1 METMN
6 EPGRP
11 AFRRLHMSWFIL
23 LFAGVF
29 EVVWAIGLK
38 FSAETQRPWA
48 IALTVVATIVSMVLL
63 SISMRQ
69 IPLGT
74 AYAVW
79 TGVGA
84 VGAFIA
90 GVIFLRNLLISRAL
104 CVFC

>member
-1 METMN
+1 
-6 EPGRP
+6 
-11 AFRRLHMSWFIL
+11 MSWFML
-23 LFAGVF
+23 LFAGIL

-38 FSAETQRPWA
+38 FSAETHKPWA
-48 IALTVVATIVSMVLL
+48 IALTVVATILSMVLL
-63 SISMRQ
+63 SISMRH

-90 GVIFLRNLLISRAL
+90 GVVLFEEPVNLARAL
-104 CVFC
+104 CVLLIVFGLIGLKLTHTG

>member
-1 METMN
+1 
-6 EPGRP
+6 
-11 AFRRLHMSWFIL
+11 MSWFIL
-23 LFAGVF
+23 LFAGIF

-38 FSAETQRPWA
+38 YSAETMKPWA
-48 IALTVVATIVSMVLL
+48 IALTVVATVLSMVLL

-90 GVIFLRNLLISRAL
+90 GIIFFEEPVNLARSLCVLLIISGL
-104 CVFC
+104 IGLKLTHSV